1 MEDNNAIIDDLA
13 KKEAAFEAVKRAA
26 DEIIRKAP
34 DRDDPAIRDIRRK
47 LDRLNSLWDQI
58 QRATKDRS
66 DSLEEALALAEKF
79 WDELQQVKFSV
90 ADKGF
95 LIELKG

>member
-66 DSLEEALALAEKF
+66 DSLEEALALADKF
-79 WDELQQVKFSV
+79 WDELQKVNS
-90 ADKGF
+90 GF
-95 LIELKG
+95 